1 VGQRDEC
8 LAVTCTDV
16 RTEIR
21 QLTERTQLKEIQYDA
36 GMVRIILRIRK
47 QFL

>member
-1 VGQRDEC
+1 MGQKDEC
-8 LAVTCTDV
+8 LAVICTDV

-21 QLTERTQLKEIQYDA
+21 QLTKRTQLKEIQCDA
-36 GMVRIILRIRK
+36 GMIRITLRIRK